1 MTAAGQ
7 RIDACDERNRG
18 WVPGRRR
25 QWFGGLNG
33 QKARAGHKN
42 RKKKCTR
49 RRKGSP
55 GEYLCAMRTV
65 SFCPCYKTEWMIYH
79 AQGGA
84 QVISV
89 TVFRRVRVVDG
100 TKDAARSAG
109 CTLTPGELR
118 VVLLVNVLRRV
129 SRSVS
134 VTAPFLAGV
143 SGGPASALSL
153 DVLNA
158 SRSTGELVTVCVVSA
173 VVALGVE
180 RAGNG
185 FVGART
191 VLIDVTDAL
200 RGSPLDGRI
209 RSRSTLC

>member
-1 MTAAGQ
+1 M
-7 RIDACDERNRG
+7 DD
-18 WVPGRRR
+18 R
-25 QWFGGLNG
+25 QCGKRSLTSDS
-33 QKARAGHKN
+33 Q
-42 RKKKCTR
+42 
-49 RRKGSP
+49 
-55 GEYLCAMRTV
+55 
-65 SFCPCYKTEWMIYH
+65 YH

-153 DVLNA
+153 DVLNVLRRPGSKCCCKPLSA
-158 SRSTGELVTVCVVSA
+158 LTLTV
-173 VVALGVE
+173 
-180 RAGNG
+180 
-185 FVGART
+185 
-191 VLIDVTDAL
+191 
-200 RGSPLDGRI
+200 DGREN
-209 RSRSTLC
+209 TALA

>member
-7 RIDACDERNRG
+7 RIDACDERVMARLHYQEQ
-18 WVPGRRR
+18 RM
-25 QWFGGLNG
+25 G

-153 DVLNA
+153 DVLNPLSALTLTLDRGKA
-158 SRSTGELVTVCVVSA
+158 SRSTGELVTVCVVS
-173 VVALGVE
+173 
-180 RAGNG
+180 
-185 FVGART
+185 
-191 VLIDVTDAL
+191 
-200 RGSPLDGRI
+200 SPLDGRI